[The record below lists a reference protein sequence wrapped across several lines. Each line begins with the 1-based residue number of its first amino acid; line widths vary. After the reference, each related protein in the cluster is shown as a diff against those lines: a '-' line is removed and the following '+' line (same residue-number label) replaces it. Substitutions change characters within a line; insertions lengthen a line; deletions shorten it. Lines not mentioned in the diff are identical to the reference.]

1 MGKKGDHMKHWMLI
15 GGLALLGFTPSAQAQ
30 DDQVE
35 AASSTSPKEKLD
47 FAADAIVEMNDG
59 IKTVEKLQEQVTREG
74 DEELIQ
80 CVRIKMASIKA
91 LTDVSERANESMT
104 DALADGNDERA
115 EHEFRKIAIALSKV
129 RQFVAEAE
137 ACVGQGG
144 AVDGDT
150 EVTVDAQGIAEGDDT
165 EGDDTDGFIEPD
177 PPSASQFE

>member
-1 MGKKGDHMKHWMLI
+1 MRHWILI

-47 FAADAIVEMNDG
+47 WAADAIVEMNDG
-59 IKTVEKLQEQVTREG
+59 VKTVEKLQEQVTRSG

-80 CVRIKMASIKA
+80 CVRIKMASVRA
-91 LTDVSERANESMT
+91 LADVSVGANAAMT

-115 EHEFRKIAIALSKV
+115 EFEFRKIAIGLSKV

-144 AVDGDT
+144 TVDGDT
-150 EVTVDAQGIAEGDDT
+150 EVSVNSQGIAEGDDT
-165 EGDDTDGFIEPD
+165 EESSTDGIIGND
-177 PPSASQFE
+177 PPDASAFE

>member
-1 MGKKGDHMKHWMLI
+1 MKHWMLI
-15 GGLALLGFTPSAQAQ
+15 GGLALLGFAPSAQAQ

-59 IKTVEKLQEQVTREG
+59 VKTVEKLQEQVTRAG

-80 CVRIKMASIKA
+80 CVRIKMASVRA
-91 LTDVSERANESMT
+91 LADVSEGANIAMT
-104 DALADGNDERA
+104 DALAEGNDERA
-115 EHEFRKIAIALSKV
+115 EFEFRKIAIGLSKV

-144 AVDGDT
+144 AVDGNT
-150 EVTVDAQGIAEGDDT
+150 EVSVNAQGIAEGDDT
-165 EGDDTDGFIEPD
+165 EEGTTDGLIGLD
-177 PPSASQFE
+177 PNTSSQFE